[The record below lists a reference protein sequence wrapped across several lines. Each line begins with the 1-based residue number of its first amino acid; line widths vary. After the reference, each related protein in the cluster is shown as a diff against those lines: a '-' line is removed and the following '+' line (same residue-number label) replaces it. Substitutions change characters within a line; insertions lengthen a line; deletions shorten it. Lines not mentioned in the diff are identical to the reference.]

1 MPSKAVEFNSLANG
15 SDLQSL
21 LAEERVFDGSQPSE
35 GRLRLMPA
43 PDEN

>member
-1 MPSKAVEFNSLANG
+1 
-15 SDLQSL
+15 